1 MSVRPQAPGLRLQM
15 RVRHAAIT
23 LLAVAAVCPAA
34 PADAQVR
41 ANDAAGAAEQVRRV
55 APPARLGFRAFGH
68 FEMVTMTAKE
78 TFDTVLGSSAMRGPG
93 GGGEVLNVWKGLFA
107 RVAVSQMSDE
117 GTRAFVFGND
127 VIPMN
132 IPMTVKIRTVELGG
146 GWRVVPRRMPRLAVY
161 GGGGALLVAYDQTSQ
176 FADQGENPNESFSGY
191 SVFGG
196 AEVTLWKWLFAGA
209 EAQYRAIPDALGGA
223 GTIPELFNE
232 TDLGGVAVRV
242 LFGVR
247 R

>member
-1 MSVRPQAPGLRLQM
+1 MTVRPQAPGLRLQS
-15 RVRHAAIT
+15 RVRRAAIAI
-23 LLAVAAVCPAA
+23 LAAAAVCPVAR
-34 PADAQVR
+34 ADAQVR
-41 ANDAAGAAEQVRRV
+41 ANDAAGAAEQARPV

-68 FEMVTMTAKE
+68 FEMVTMTASE
-78 TFDTVLGSSAMRGPG
+78 TFDAVLGSSGMRGPG
-93 GGGEVLNVWKGLFA
+93 GGAEVLNVWKGLFA
-107 RVAVSQMSDE
+107 RVAVSQMSDD

-132 IPMTVKIRTVELGG
+132 IPMTVKIRTVELGV
-146 GWRVVPRRMPRLAVY
+146 GWRVVPRRMPGVAVY
-161 GGGGALLVAYDQTSQ
+161 GGGGALLLAYDQTSR

-191 SVFGG
+191 AVFGG
-196 AEVTLWKWLFAGA
+196 AEFRLWKWLFAGA
-209 EAQYRAIPDALGGA
+209 EAQYRAVPDALGGA

-242 LFGVR
+242 LVGVR